1 MLPGLQNQ
9 KWLGWIKEMYF
20 FSSLGK
26 RKHSGD
32 SCPRRIKTSVR
43 ENLWCL
49 CHVDEQILVLSVYL
63 YAHVFVSIWFS
74 SEHSCCSHKHE
85 FKMLKT
91 EYWTP
96 ANGNR
101 VWLKNY
107 IWSVRK
113 KCSVS
118 RVAKCLS
125 FCGYNLDRAGGN
137 AAIIF
142 GRSGVFA
149 LALQHKQNK
158 GFSEHRCLC
167 RRYL

>member
-1 MLPGLQNQ
+1 MLPGLQKQ
-9 KWLGWIKEMYF
+9 KLLGWIKEIHF

-32 SCPRRIKTSVR
+32 SCPRRIKSVR

-49 CHVDEQILVLSVYL
+49 CHVDEQIHVLSVYL
-63 YAHVFVSIWFS
+63 YAHVFISVWFS

-107 IWSVRK
+107 IWIVRK
-113 KCSVS
+113 KCIVS
-118 RVAKCLS
+118 KVAKYLS
-125 FCGYNLDRAGGN
+125 FCRYNLSRAGGN
-137 AAIIF
+137 AAIIL
-142 GRSGVFA
+142 GGSGVFA

-158 GFSEHRCLC
+158 GFSEHRRLFRRCL
-167 RRYL
+167 